1 MDATKLAEIINLHG
15 KWRRGEEGGSR
26 ANLRGAN
33 LGRANLVGANLV
45 GANLVGANLEGA
57 YLVGANLVGA
67 NLVGA
72 NLVGAYL
79 AGAYLAGADMAGANL
94 VGANLEGAYLVGA
107 TIMPDGRTWDAYRA
121 DHLADLCTTPE
132 IHAKA
137 LAAWGG
143 HSWRD
148 CPMHAALNINSAME
162 APESLRLRVACWVAL
177 YDANL
182 LPKPEPLAEVSP

>member
-45 GANLVGANLEGA
+45 
-57 YLVGANLVGA
+57 
-67 NLVGA
+67 
-72 NLVGAYL
+72 
-79 AGAYLAGADMAGANL
+79 GANL

-162 APESLRLRVACWVAL
+162 APQSLRLRVACWVAL

>member
-1 MDATKLAEIINLHG
+1 M
-15 KWRRGEEGGSR
+15 
-26 ANLRGAN
+26 
-33 LGRANLVGANLV
+33 
-45 GANLVGANLEGA
+45 
-57 YLVGANLVGA
+57 
-67 NLVGA
+67 
-72 NLVGAYL
+72 
-79 AGAYLAGADMAGANL
+79 AGAYLADADMADADMAGANL
-94 VGANLEGAYLVGA
+94 VGADMAGADMAGA

>member
-79 AGAYLAGADMAGANL
+79 AGAYLADADMAGANL